1 MNIFASS
8 IISFL
13 ILTNA
18 DKAYALSLVLTG
30 GFSNA
35 DVSNK
40 FLLILFLVALVIT
53 GFFIPK
59 LNLLRLDSKLVLSS
73 NEKTN
78 KYNIIFVILSAFLTS
93 ISVFTAGILGFV
105 GIVSPLLS
113 KMIGGNDYRILFFV
127 NILIGSSLLLF
138 SNVLSSYLIFPQII
152 PLGIVV
158 AFIGAPIFVFFL
170 LKKGGILND

>member
-1 MNIFASS
+1 M
-8 IISFL
+8 
-13 ILTNA
+13 
-18 DKAYALSLVLTG
+18 
-30 GFSNA
+30 
-35 DVSNK
+35 
-40 FLLILFLVALVIT
+40 
-53 GFFIPK
+53 
-59 LNLLRLDSKLVLSS
+59 
-73 NEKTN
+73 
-78 KYNIIFVILSAFLTS
+78 TS